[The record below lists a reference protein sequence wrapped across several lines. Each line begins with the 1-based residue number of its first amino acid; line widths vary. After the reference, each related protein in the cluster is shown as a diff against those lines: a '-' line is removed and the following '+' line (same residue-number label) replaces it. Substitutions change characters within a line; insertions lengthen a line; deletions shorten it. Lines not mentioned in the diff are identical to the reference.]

1 MQRPEVGDAAVTSG
15 EGNSYLLLHGL
26 QCRPRHPR
34 ERSSCLQGKSPFRPQ
49 WGREGRSARHLRDAL
64 LLQIFTGTWD
74 LPRFYTSSPSPG
86 KWPTP
91 SSAPAESTSWHRVC
105 RGWVPP
111 HTAQQPSSLQRGLAG
126 DSTAKQGAALHAT
139 CTKHGTFHI
148 RVPDHRLHQWSGVLN
163 RLQWNPR
170 HTAAG
175 SLYTSVMAS
184 EWSYQC
190 NKAPVGKGG
199 TEVTRSIFSTSKL

>member
-1 MQRPEVGDAAVTSG
+1 MTSG
-15 EGNSYLLLHGL
+15 EGNSYLLLHRL
-26 QCRPRHPR
+26 QCRPRHAW
-34 ERSSCLQGKSPFRPQ
+34 ERSSCYKGNLPLVPSEAGRRDQPDPQ
-49 WGREGRSARHLRDAL
+49 EHLGDAL
-64 LLQIFTGTWD
+64 LFLIFTGTWD

-86 KWPTP
+86 NWPTP

-111 HTAQQPSSLQRGLAG
+111 HTAQQPSSPERGLAG

-148 RVPDHRLHQWSGVLN
+148 RVSDHRLHQWSGVLN

-199 TEVTRSIFSTSKL
+199 AEVTRSIFSTFKL